1 MRLVTYQDAAGA
13 ARLGAL
19 IDKDAAI
26 VDLHRAFT
34 VTSGVDG
41 AAFHSMQAL
50 IEAGE
55 RAWDTARGLIE
66 AAPDEARVAA
76 KDIRL
81 LAPLPVPIQMRD
93 FMVFEIHASGSGQ
106 RQLPQTWY
114 DQPIYYKCNRFS
126 VQGTEAEVRWPAY
139 SSLIDYELELAM
151 VIGKTGVDIPVERAA
166 EHIFGYTI
174 FNDFSARDA
183 QRAEMSCMLGPA
195 KGKDFDGADCLGPC
209 IVTADEINPYDLTMI
224 ARVNGEEWSRG
235 QSGTMHH
242 RFENMI
248 AHVSQSETIY
258 AGEIFGSGTVGR
270 GCGAE
275 LGRYLDK
282 GDTVELEISG
292 IGVLRNRVAA

>member
-1 MRLVTYQDAAGA
+1 MRLITYVHHNGPP
-13 ARLGAL
+13 RLGAFTG
-19 IDKDAAI
+19 DDAQV
-26 VDLHRAFT
+26 VDLRRALLIN
-34 VTSGVDG
+34 SGID
-41 AAFHSMQAL
+41 APAFGSMQAL

-55 RAWDTARGLIE
+55 RAWDSARETIAHAPEE
-66 AAPDEARVAA
+66 AVIAA
-76 KDIRL
+76 GDVRL
-81 LAPLPVPIQMRD
+81 LAPIPVPIQMRD
-93 FMVFEIHASGSGQ
+93 FMVFEVHASGSGQ
-106 RQLPQTWY
+106 RELPQTWY

-139 SSLIDYELELAM
+139 SSLIDYELELAV
-151 VIGKTGVDIPVERAA
+151 VIGRTGVDIPAERAA

-209 IVTADEINPYDLTMI
+209 IVTADEIDPYDLTMI

-235 QSGTMHH
+235 NSGTMHH
-242 RFENMI
+242 KFEDMI
-248 AHVSQSETIY
+248 VHVSQSETLY

-270 GCGAE
+270 GCGHE
-275 LGRYLDK
+275 LGRYLSK

-292 IGVLRNRVAA
+292 IGVLRNRVAL